1 MPPQYERG
9 LYEPSDQVRVFDG
22 SEEDE
27 DTEGSR
33 LPLLIVLA
41 LLVLAMFAGFV
52 WLAYT
57 QGVALGRTQTPVLT
71 AQAGP
76 ARVAPQNPGGAEQ
89 PFKGFKIYE
98 QPAPPDDGVAQD
110 AAPAAPLPQ
119 TMTPAAPVEAPQQ
132 VAKAEPV
139 KPEPVKIEPAKVEPK
154 PVPVAKVAA
163 PPAAKPVPVAK
174 VTPPPVA
181 KPAPQI
187 AAAAPAPATV
197 KSEPIGP
204 ASAAPR
210 ALPTPATKLE
220 ATPAPKVATLP
231 PIAATPKPAASGS
244 AVLQIGA
251 YKSQADADA
260 AWKTYAARHAALL
273 AGYGPDV
280 ARADLGDKGVWYRLR
295 VTGFAS
301 KDVASAVCDRLKAD
315 GGGCFPAQ

>member
-9 LYEPSDQVRVFDG
+9 LYEPSDQVRFFDG

-52 WLAYT
+52 WLAYM
-57 QGVALGRTQTPVLT
+57 QGVARGRTQTPVLT

-89 PFKGFKIYE
+89 PFMGFKIYE

-110 AAPAAPLPQ
+110 APAAI
-119 TMTPAAPVEAPQQ
+119 TSAAPVEAPQQ
-132 VAKAEPV
+132 MAKAEPV
-139 KPEPVKIEPAKVEPK
+139 KPEPTKIEPAKVEHK
-154 PVPVAKVAA
+154 PAPIEKVAA
-163 PPAAKPVPVAK
+163 PPVAEPVPVAK
-174 VTPPPVA
+174 VTSPPVA

-187 AAAAPAPATV
+187 AAAAPAAI

-220 ATPAPKVATLP
+220 LTPAPKVATLP
-231 PIAATPKPAASGS
+231 PIAAATPETKAASGS

-260 AWKTYAARHAALL
+260 AWKTYAARHAVLL

-295 VTGFAS
+295 VVGFAS
-301 KDVASAVCDRLKAD
+301 KDVASAACDRLKAD